1 METEEKQQIST
12 SKKVITILLLIFI
25 PPIGY
30 ILLFKNFK
38 NTKKWVH
45 VILWFYI
52 VIWVCAFISELTNPD
67 AYSNNQPTTA
77 SIEETSQGI
86 DTANN
91 ISELNITYYDYV
103 RNDSTGKWRHA
114 IFSKKVNIQDYA
126 LSYYQTY
133 FKSKDEIH
141 GITNFYNNTTTNL
154 HVYGNILFCEIH
166 EYVKNEEHD
175 ANLMFSGMLL
185 ESYQINID
193 TGEITKSQNETTLN
207 TETVTNTSIQQNETN
222 TDEQSTITQVESTT
236 ETQSSSK
243 STTVSTENTY
253 VLNTSTK
260 KFHKQKCNEVK
271 KIKDENLSY
280 FTGNRSEI
288 IQQGYSACKKCNP

>member
-12 SKKVITILLLIFI
+12 SKKVITILLLMFI
-25 PPIGY
+25 PPVGY

-38 NTKKWVH
+38 NTKKWIH
-45 VILWFYI
+45 VVLWFYI

-67 AYSNNQPTTA
+67 TYSNNQPTTA
-77 SIEETSQGI
+77 SIEENSQGI

-91 ISELNITYYDYV
+91 ISELDITYYDYV
-103 RNDSTGKWRHA
+103 RNDTTGNWRHA
-114 IFSKKVNIQDYA
+114 IFSKNVNIQDYA

-154 HVYGNILFCEIH
+154 HVSGNILFCDIH

-175 ANLMFSGMLL
+175 AKLMFSGMLL
-185 ESYQINID
+185 ASYQINID
-193 TGEITKSQNETTLN
+193 TGEITKENTTIQEN
-207 TETVTNTSIQQNETN
+207 TLSANNDTPT
-222 TDEQSTITQVESTT
+222 TT
-236 ETQSSSK
+236 EI
-243 STTVSTENTY
+243 STEAYIEKTQPLASKNDATESSVKNRTTY
-253 VLNTSTK
+253 VLNTHTK
-260 KFHKQKCNEVK
+260 KFHKPSCPEVK

-280 FTGNRSEI
+280 YTGSASEM

>member
-12 SKKVITILLLIFI
+12 LKKVITILLLIFI

-52 VIWVCAFISELTNPD
+52 VIWVCAFISALTNPD
-67 AYSNNQPTTA
+67 TYSNNQPTTA
-77 SIEETSQGI
+77 SIEETPQGI

-91 ISELNITYYDYV
+91 ISELDITYYDYV
-103 RNDSTGKWRHA
+103 RNDTTGNWRHA
-114 IFSKKVNIQDYA
+114 IFSKNVNIQDYA

-154 HVYGNILFCEIH
+154 HVSGNILFCDIH

-175 ANLMFSGMLL
+175 AKLMFSGMLL
-185 ESYQINID
+185 ASYQINID
-193 TGEITKSQNETTLN
+193 TGEITKENTTIQEN
-207 TETVTNTSIQQNETN
+207 TLSANNDTPT
-222 TDEQSTITQVESTT
+222 TT
-236 ETQSSSK
+236 EI
-243 STTVSTENTY
+243 STEPYIEETQPLASKNDATESSVKNRTTY
-253 VLNTSTK
+253 VLNTHTK
-260 KFHKQKCNEVK
+260 KFHKPSCPEVK

-280 FTGNRSEI
+280 YTGSASEM

>member
-12 SKKVITILLLIFI
+12 SKKVITILLLMFI
-25 PPIGY
+25 PPVGY

-38 NTKKWVH
+38 NTKKWIH
-45 VILWFYI
+45 VVLWFYI

-67 AYSNNQPTTA
+67 TYSNNQPTTA
-77 SIEETSQGI
+77 SIEENSQGI

-91 ISELNITYYDYV
+91 ISELDITYYDYV

-114 IFSKKVNIQDYA
+114 IFSKNVNIQDYA

-175 ANLMFSGMLL
+175 AKLMFSGMLL
-185 ESYQINID
+185 ASYQINID
-193 TGEITKSQNETTLN
+193 TGEITKENTTIQEN
-207 TETVTNTSIQQNETN
+207 TLSANNDTPT
-222 TDEQSTITQVESTT
+222 TT
-236 ETQSSSK
+236 EI
-243 STTVSTENTY
+243 STEAYIEETQPLASKNDATESSVKNRTTY
-253 VLNTSTK
+253 VLNTHTK
-260 KFHKQKCNEVK
+260 KFHKPSCPEVK

-280 FTGNRSEI
+280 YTGSASEM

>member
-1 METEEKQQIST
+1 METNETQQIST
-12 SKKVITILLLIFI
+12 SKKVITILLLMFI
-25 PPIGY
+25 PPVGY

-38 NTKKWVH
+38 NTKKWIH
-45 VILWFYI
+45 VVLLFYI
-52 VIWVCAFISELTNPD
+52 VIWIGAFISALTDPNT
-67 AYSNNQPTTA
+67 YSNNQSTT
-77 SIEETSQGI
+77 SGIEETSRTI
-86 DTANN
+86 DTSNN
-91 ISELNITYYDYV
+91 VSELDITYYDYV
-103 RNDSTGKWRHA
+103 RNDTTGNWRHA

-193 TGEITKSQNETTLN
+193 TGEITKSENETTLN

-271 KIKDENLSY
+271 KN
-280 FTGNRSEI
+280 
-288 IQQGYSACKKCNP
+288 

>member
-52 VIWVCAFISELTNPD
+52 VIWVCAFISALTNPD
-67 AYSNNQPTTA
+67 TYSNNQPTTA
-77 SIEETSQGI
+77 SIEETPQGI

-91 ISELNITYYDYV
+91 ISELDITYYDYV
-103 RNDSTGKWRHA
+103 RNDMTGNWRHA
-114 IFSKKVNIQDYA
+114 IFSKNVNIQDYA

-154 HVYGNILFCEIH
+154 HVSGNILFCDIH

-175 ANLMFSGMLL
+175 AKLMFSGMLL
-185 ESYQINID
+185 ASYQINID
-193 TGEITKSQNETTLN
+193 TGEITKENTTIQEN
-207 TETVTNTSIQQNETN
+207 TLSANNDTPT
-222 TDEQSTITQVESTT
+222 TT
-236 ETQSSSK
+236 EI
-243 STTVSTENTY
+243 STEPYIEETQPLASKNDATESSVKNRTTY
-253 VLNTSTK
+253 VLNTHTK
-260 KFHKQKCNEVK
+260 KFHKPSCPEVK

-280 FTGNRSEI
+280 YTGSASEM

>member
-12 SKKVITILLLIFI
+12 SKKVITILLLMFI

-52 VIWVCAFISELTNPD
+52 VIWVCAFISALTNPD
-67 AYSNNQPTTA
+67 TYSNNQPTTA
-77 SIEETSQGI
+77 SIEETPQGI

-91 ISELNITYYDYV
+91 ISELDITYYDYV
-103 RNDSTGKWRHA
+103 RNDMTGNWRHA
-114 IFSKKVNIQDYA
+114 IFSKNVNIQDYA

-154 HVYGNILFCEIH
+154 HVSGNILFCDIH

-175 ANLMFSGMLL
+175 AKLMFSGMLL
-185 ESYQINID
+185 ASYQINID
-193 TGEITKSQNETTLN
+193 TGEITKENTTIQEN
-207 TETVTNTSIQQNETN
+207 TLSANNDTPT
-222 TDEQSTITQVESTT
+222 TT
-236 ETQSSSK
+236 EI
-243 STTVSTENTY
+243 STEPYIEETQPLASKNDATESSVKNRTTY
-253 VLNTSTK
+253 VLNTHTK
-260 KFHKQKCNEVK
+260 KFHKPSCPEVK

-280 FTGNRSEI
+280 YTGSASEM

>member
-1 METEEKQQIST
+1 METNGTQQIST
-12 SKKVITILLLIFI
+12 SKKVITVLLLMFI
-25 PPIGY
+25 PPVGY

-38 NTKKWVH
+38 NTKKWIH
-45 VILWFYI
+45 VVLWFYI
-52 VIWVCAFISELTNPD
+52 VIWIGAFISALTDPNT
-67 AYSNNQPTTA
+67 YSNNQSTT
-77 SIEETSQGI
+77 SGIEETSRTI
-86 DTANN
+86 DTSNN
-91 ISELNITYYDYV
+91 VSELDITYYDYV
-103 RNDSTGKWRHA
+103 RNDATGNWRHA

-193 TGEITKSQNETTLN
+193 TGEITKSENETTLN

>member
-1 METEEKQQIST
+1 METNETQQIST
-12 SKKVITILLLIFI
+12 SKKVITILLLMFI
-25 PPIGY
+25 PPVGY

-38 NTKKWVH
+38 NTKKWIH
-45 VILWFYI
+45 VVLLFYI
-52 VIWVCAFISELTNPD
+52 VIWIGAFISALTDPNT
-67 AYSNNQPTTA
+67 YSNNQSTTS
-77 SIEETSQGI
+77 SIEETSQTI
-86 DTANN
+86 DTSNN
-91 ISELNITYYDYV
+91 VSELDITYYDYV
-103 RNDSTGKWRHA
+103 RNDTTGNWRHA
-114 IFSKKVNIQDYA
+114 IFSKNVNIQDYA

-154 HVYGNILFCEIH
+154 HVSGNILFCDIH

-175 ANLMFSGMLL
+175 AKLMFSGMLL
-185 ESYQINID
+185 ASYQINID
-193 TGEITKSQNETTLN
+193 TGEITKSEN
-207 TETVTNTSIQQNETN
+207 VTNTSIQQNETN